1 MRIFLWSTKV
11 SLNKGTLNWNQ
22 CYNLI
27 CTNIL
32 CCCGMWQCGLLTWFF
47 SETDV
52 TSVDTIGSN
61 WIKIV
66 LFYFF
71 NIPIEI
77 RFLFNKI
84 SWENNIENQNCIGGW
99 WRRLRVYSFF
109 NKIQHLMDGQR
120 YNRYMVKYNR
130 NNLILFTLIE
140 NYVLWTRLYKNP
152 INSRCVIICHPYD
165 EPLLQVDRTQWP
177 DLTSY

>member
-1 MRIFLWSTKV
+1 MFEYCLLEYPPSKLDCRKAHSLLKC
-11 SLNKGTLNWNQ
+11 SLNQPIWKR
-22 CYNLI
+22 NLLI
-27 CTNIL
+27 
-32 CCCGMWQCGLLTWFF
+32 
-47 SETDV
+47 
-52 TSVDTIGSN
+52 
-61 WIKIV
+61 
-66 LFYFF
+66 LFY
-71 NIPIEI
+71 
-77 RFLFNKI
+77 LLQQK
-84 SWENNIENQNCIGGW
+84 IENQNCIGGW

-165 EPLLQVDRTQWP
+165 EPLLQVDRAQWP
-177 DLTSY
+177 DWTSY

>member
-1 MRIFLWSTKV
+1 MCSFLPSTV
-11 SLNKGTLNWNQ
+11 
-22 CYNLI
+22 YNL
-27 CTNIL
+27 L
-32 CCCGMWQCGLLTWFF
+32 RKHGLEQLTH
-47 SETDV
+47 
-52 TSVDTIGSN
+52 N
-61 WIKIV
+61 LHQV
-66 LFYFF
+66 LDNYFY

-77 RFLFNKI
+77 RWLFNKI